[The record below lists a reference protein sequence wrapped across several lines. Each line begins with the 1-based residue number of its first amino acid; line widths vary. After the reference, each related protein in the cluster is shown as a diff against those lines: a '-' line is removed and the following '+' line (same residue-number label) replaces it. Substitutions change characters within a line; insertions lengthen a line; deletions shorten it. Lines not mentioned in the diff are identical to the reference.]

1 MKNVLKNRKGFTLIE
16 LLAVIVILAILV
28 MVAIPAV
35 TKYLNTAR
43 AGTFSDNAHTAISA
57 VRTAVIANGIEQTEF
72 KIGDGTNIGSCSVKK
87 DNQEIKDEASC
98 LQNNGIWHYT
108 INSLLE
114 KKLERSPF
122 GLKYCNDSYIKVTV
136 DSDGTTTYC
145 MALMDEGGHGFA
157 ECTEEKSISDK
168 AVIISSNKTGTAACS
183 QIATAKSAGDNG
195 GNA

>member
-43 AGTFSDNAHTAISA
+43 AGTFSDNAQTAISA
-57 VRTAVIANGIEQTEF
+57 VRTAVVANGIEQTKF
-72 KIGDGTNIGSCSVKK
+72 NIGDETNIGSCTVK
-87 DNQEIKDEASC
+87 DNDNKEIKDEASC
-98 LQNNGIWHYT
+98 IQNNGTWHYT

-122 GLKYCNDSYIKVTV
+122 GLKYCSESYIKVEV
-136 DSDGTTTYC
+136 EPDGTTTYC
-145 MALMDEGGHGFA
+145 MALMDEGGHGFSQ
-157 ECTEEKSISDK
+157 CTAEKSISDK
-168 AVIISSNKTGTAACS
+168 VVIISSDKTGTAACS
-183 QIATAKSAGDNG
+183 QIT
-195 GNA
+195 GN